1 MNVRIV
7 SNDNILDKIDVV
19 KEILGIDV
27 KDYSSAIGMICDQV
41 IELLEVVED
50 LHDFNND
57 LLDLVFSNIS
67 RDNLTDN
74 NSGISEK
81 KKSIPIIWDKD

>member
-1 MNVRIV
+1 VNVRIV

-27 KDYSSAIGMICDQV
+27 KDYSSSIGMICDQV

-67 RDNLTDN
+67 RDNLTHN
-74 NSGISEK
+74 NSSIGEK